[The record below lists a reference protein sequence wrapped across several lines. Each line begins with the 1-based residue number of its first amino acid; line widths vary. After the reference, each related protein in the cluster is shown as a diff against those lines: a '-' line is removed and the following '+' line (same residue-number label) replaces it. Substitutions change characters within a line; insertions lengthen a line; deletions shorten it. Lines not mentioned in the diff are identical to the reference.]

1 MIKKITPERI
11 SLLTTIIL
19 LLIFASFLF
28 YFKINILAFLVSLF
42 IFGSLSYILI
52 LFTLEYFIYSKI
64 KLIYK
69 TIHNYKTNK
78 TQPLKFIDNYNIDP
92 LKKVNEDVKEWAI
105 NQKTEINKL
114 LATDQYRKEFLGNV
128 SHELKTP
135 IFSIQGY
142 IETLIDGAIDD
153 DEVKYTFLKKA
164 ADSAERLNL
173 LVNDL
178 LDISKI
184 ESNSLNMKFDKFD
197 IHELSL
203 DIIENYQEV
212 AIQKNIKLRIKE
224 ETNESCIVLGDK
236 ERIRQV
242 LNNLIGNSIIYGV
255 NENGIIE
262 IAFYDLESYILVE
275 ISDNGQGIERE
286 HLPRLF
292 ERFYRV
298 DKSRA
303 RNKGGS
309 GLGLSIVKH
318 IIEAHKQT
326 INVKSAIGK
335 GTTFS
340 FTMDK
345 G

>member
-11 SLLTTIIL
+11 SLLTTLIL
-19 LLIFASFLF
+19 LLIFSCFLY
-28 YFKINILAFLVSLF
+28 YFEINILAFFVSLF

-69 TIHNYKTNK
+69 TIHDYKTNK

-92 LKKVNEDVKEWAI
+92 LNKVNEDVKEWAI

-164 ADSAERLNL
+164 ADSTERLNL

-178 LDISKI
+178 LDISNI
-184 ESNSLNMKFDKFD
+184 ESNSLNMNFIKFD

-203 DIIENYQEV
+203 DIIENYQKV
-212 AIQKNIKLRIKE
+212 AIQKNIKIEIKE
-224 ETNESCIVLGDK
+224 ETDDICFVLGDK

-242 LNNLIGNSIIYGV
+242 LNNLIGNSITYGIK
-255 NENGIIE
+255 ENGVIQ
-262 IAFYDLESYILVE
+262 IAFYDLETYILVE
-275 ISDNGQGIERE
+275 ISDNGEGIERE

-318 IIEAHKQT
+318 IIEAHNQT
-326 INVKSAIGK
+326 INVKSTLGK

-340 FTMDK
+340 FTLDK
-345 G
+345 R